1 MEEKMVD
8 TKWTIIIKEF
18 LIAEYSDDVY
28 GRRKGIKKMNH
39 LRLNLLE
46 RDLFRQELDRLE
58 AELIGK
64 TAPELAAILKQ
75 WQLEIDTEEV
85 EKGK

>member
-8 TKWTIIIKEF
+8 TRWTMIIKEY
-18 LIAEYSDDVY
+18 LIAEYSDDVH

-39 LRLNLLE
+39 LRLNLVE
-46 RDLFRQELDRLE
+46 RDLFRKEFERLE

-64 TAPELAAILKQ
+64 TASEQVAIMKQ
-75 WQLEIDTEEV
+75 WQQEIDEQ
-85 EKGK
+85 KG